1 MGKSRSP
8 VLIQRELLLQDQH
21 SSDLARIEELV
32 AFQRHGHPV
41 LLVAKQPTSWRP
53 TRRSVDH
60 DLALQQELHQLI
72 RRAGAELDGIV
83 YLATG
88 LFARRRNRLEELE
101 QLAARYDRSAGDLI
115 LVASESK
122 LLESIV
128 QSGGRA
134 LAVGEVSVS
143 GATRFETLR
152 QALES
157 LY

>member
-1 MGKSRSP
+1 VAKPRPP
-8 VLIQRELLLQDQH
+8 VLVQRELLLQDQQ

-32 AFQRHGHPV
+32 AFQRHGHAV
-41 LLVAKQPTSWRP
+41 LLVAEQPTSWRP

-72 RRAGAELDGIV
+72 RRAGAELDGVV

-88 LFARRRNRLEELE
+88 LFARRRNRLVELD

-115 LVASESK
+115 LIAREPI
-122 LLESIV
+122 LLESMI

-134 LAVGEVSVS
+134 LAVGEVNVS
-143 GATRFETLR
+143 GATRFDTLR

-157 LY
+157 LE